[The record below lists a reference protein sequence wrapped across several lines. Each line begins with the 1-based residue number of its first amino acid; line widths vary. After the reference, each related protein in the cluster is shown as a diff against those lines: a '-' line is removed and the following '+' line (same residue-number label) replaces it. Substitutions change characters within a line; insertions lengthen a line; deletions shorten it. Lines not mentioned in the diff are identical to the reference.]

1 MSSYTNVIKEILW
14 STTMGDSY
22 NLWSTTMGDSYNQ
35 SYEMVTLHQGL
46 QPENFWGWQYI
57 KQHMSMRVTT
67 TDVLDCNIL
76 PVFTIFCQMTASN
89 LPQPMILKYSRC
101 TLQ

>member
-1 MSSYTNVIKEILW
+1 LSSYTNVIKEILW

-46 QPENFWGWQYI
+46 QPEYF
-57 KQHMSMRVTT
+57 
-67 TDVLDCNIL
+67 
-76 PVFTIFCQMTASN
+76 
-89 LPQPMILKYSRC
+89 
-101 TLQ
+101 